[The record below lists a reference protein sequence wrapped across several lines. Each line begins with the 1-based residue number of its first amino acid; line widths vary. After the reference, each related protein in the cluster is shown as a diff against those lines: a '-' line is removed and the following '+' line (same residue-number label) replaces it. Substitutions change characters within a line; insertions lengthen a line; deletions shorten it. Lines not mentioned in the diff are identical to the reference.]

1 MKVINAL
8 SIQFHKNI
16 IMKTQSFLLSLFSLL
31 FISFS
36 AIAQTAKT
44 DNIKVWGN
52 CGMCKKTIETAAK
65 DAGATEANWNMETKV
80 LAVSYTSSSNNQKI
94 QKAVAASG
102 YDTQDFT
109 APDEAY
115 NKLHECCKY
124 DRKAATS
131 AKPGVTA
138 TGSSCCDGKDCC
150 KDGKCEMGKDCC
162 KAGGD
167 CCKDGKCVKHAQGGK
182 AMDCCKDGKC
192 EKHAKGDKAMDCCKD
207 GKCEKHAKGDKASAD
222 CCKDMKACANNG
234 CCKS

>member
-1 MKVINAL
+1 
-8 SIQFHKNI
+8 
-16 IMKTQSFLLSLFSLL
+16 MKTQSFFLSLFSLL
-31 FISFS
+31 FISFAS
-36 AIAQTAKT
+36 IAQTAKT
-44 DNIKVWGN
+44 ENIKVWGN

-65 DAGATEANWNMETKV
+65 EAGAAEANWNTETKI
-80 LAVSYTSSSNNQKI
+80 LAVSYTSTSNSQKI

-124 DRKAATS
+124 DRKGATPAKSGATAAGS
-131 AKPGVTA
+131 A
-138 TGSSCCDGKDCC
+138 CCDSKDCC

-167 CCKDGKCVKHAQGGK
+167 CCKDGKCVKHAQGAK
-182 AMDCCKDGKC
+182 SMDCCKDGKC

-222 CCKDMKACANNG
+222 CCKDMKACTVNG
-234 CCKS
+234 CCKA